1 MPKKDVP
8 TLFTKYLNMFKCPI
22 IGGFLPPEYELLD
35 FFLTSQL
42 RKIGKNLITQ
52 LIMKHVYV
60 ESIFFISHIS
70 VSLIQSGS
78 SSRQHPFYPGTLNE
92 P

>member
-60 ESIFFISHIS
+60 ESIFFISA
-70 VSLIQSGS
+70 VQQNFL
-78 SSRQHPFYPGTLNE
+78 
-92 P
+92 